1 MKVIALKEG
10 FYDGIRRREGSVFDI
25 GDAAPAKW
33 MQPVEAAEALPAA
46 QPVEAA
52 EATLSEISRR
62 GHAVEVEGIRRK
74 SAKA

>member
-10 FYDGIRRREGSVFDI
+10 FYDSIRRREGALFDFK
-25 GDAAPAKW
+25 GDKPAKW
-33 MQPVEAAEALPAA
+33 MKPVEAAEAMPAA

-62 GHAVEVEGIRRK
+62 GHAVEVDGIRRK